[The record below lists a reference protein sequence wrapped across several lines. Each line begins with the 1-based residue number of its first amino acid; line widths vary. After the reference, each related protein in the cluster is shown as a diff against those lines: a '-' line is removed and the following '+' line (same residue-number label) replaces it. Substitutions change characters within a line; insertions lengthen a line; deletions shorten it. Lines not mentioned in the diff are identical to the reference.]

1 MAVPSGQSDMKRKR
15 SFLFPASSQIFRKQ
29 AEGDQIN
36 NTEPSKKA
44 ATDLSNDDEGK
55 IAARSSI
62 LGTLAALKRWSSGA
76 SSQHHPAGRERF
88 EQSCGAPGMGGQ
100 DANVSENSHT
110 MTDRRQ
116 KARQRS
122 RAAKIAHAKALQQ
135 KVCALSLE
143 KGQLKEDLEV
153 QYCVASQLR
162 NELEKQDIQARQA
175 ETRSERDGAI
185 IATLKSQLQQSRV
198 DRESL
203 LRNLESC
210 KDRIFR
216 MLPVEGMADTQLQ
229 QQYITLCKGIESCCD
244 VHFGDAE
251 GFIAALS
258 CDDGSSGRTIGTQLG
273 MDYLSKRNLVL
284 AEQNPNIEIPMMQR
298 QIFDCLYET
307 LLGAERILPGLDP
320 DTETCLGRII
330 DGLSALKPAKDKEA
344 IGMWRIDLQ
353 RSLNTDKQLKQLRE
367 ARLNQIE
374 EHLTQGAAVLKE
386 MGYHG
391 CSSEPS
397 LCRQIVQ
404 EAGDLAQNIRHSMSQ
419 FVFEFELDHPVIKA
433 EQVKDFT
440 IIDSRTG
447 SILSS
452 SAIPV
457 VGSAGRVGEVQFL
470 VYPAFVRRSMESR
483 KKIVL
488 VKPTIVVQFD
498 YPVRRG
504 KKNKSSR

>member
-1 MAVPSGQSDMKRKR
+1 MAIPSGQSDMEGKR
-15 SFLFPASSQIFRKQ
+15 SFLFPSPSQIFRKQ
-29 AEGDQIN
+29 AKGDQIN

-44 ATDLSNDDEGK
+44 ATDLSNGEGK
-55 IAARSSI
+55 KAARSSI
-62 LGTLAALKRWSSGA
+62 LGTWTALKLWSSGA
-76 SSQHHPAGRERF
+76 SSQQHPAGRERF
-88 EQSCGAPGMGGQ
+88 KQSCGAPGTGGQ
-100 DANVSENSHT
+100 DVNVSENSHT
-110 MTDRRQ
+110 MTDRRP
-116 KARQRS
+116 KARQRNTT
-122 RAAKIAHAKALQQ
+122 AKIADAKALHQ
-135 KVCALSLE
+135 KVCALTLE
-143 KGQLKEDLEV
+143 KIQLKKDLEV
-153 QYCVASQLR
+153 QHSRVDQLES
-162 NELEKQDIQARQA
+162 ELEKQASQARQA
-175 ETRSERDGAI
+175 ETRSKQDGANI
-185 IATLKSQLQQSRV
+185 LTLKRQLQQSR
-198 DRESL
+198 DHGESL
-203 LRNLESC
+203 LRNLEIC

-258 CDDGSSGRTIGTQLG
+258 CDDGSSGRIIGTQLG
-273 MDYLSKRNLVL
+273 MDYLSESDLVL

-298 QIFDCLYET
+298 QIFNYLHET
-307 LLGAERILPGLDP
+307 LLGAERIFPGLDP

-344 IGMWRIDLQ
+344 ICMWRIDLQ

-374 EHLTQGAAVLKE
+374 EHLTEGAAVLKE
-386 MGYHG
+386 MGQHG

-404 EAGDLAQNIRHSMSQ
+404 EAGDLAENIRHSMSQ
-419 FVFEFELDHPVIKA
+419 FDFEFELDHPVIKA

-457 VGSAGRVGEVQFL
+457 VGSAGRVGEFQVL
-470 VYPAFVRRSMESR
+470 VYPAFVRRSTESR

-488 VKPTIVVQFD
+488 VKPTIVVEFD
-498 YPVRRG
+498 QPVRRG
-504 KKNKSSR
+504 KKDKSSR